1 MDKLKNAFSLELFAD
16 QLLEEKGADSLDEE
30 IKATMKTD
38 LVSRLEDKV
47 NAIILAA
54 LPSEKLDEFSKMLD
68 GDLEG
73 MDQFLKNN
81 IPGFEEVLAAGLL
94 EFRTTY
100 LS

>member
-1 MDKLKNAFSLELFAD
+1 MDNFKKAFSLELFAD

-30 IKATMKTD
+30 IKATMKAD

-54 LPSEKLDEFSKMLD
+54 LPPERLEDFSNLLDNN
-68 GDLEG
+68 LEG
-73 MDQFLKNN
+73 MDEFLKNN

-94 EFRTTY
+94 EFRNTY